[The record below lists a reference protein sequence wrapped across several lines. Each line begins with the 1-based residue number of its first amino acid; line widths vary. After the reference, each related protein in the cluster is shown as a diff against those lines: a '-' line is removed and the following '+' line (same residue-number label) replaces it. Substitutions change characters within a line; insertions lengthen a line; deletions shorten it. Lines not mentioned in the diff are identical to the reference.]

1 MGYGNG
7 SQIGYQQEY
16 PRYQQEYPRY
26 QYYPSPLQMS
36 SMQNVNPNPNPSPN
50 NGMIWV
56 QGIGGAKSFLLAPN
70 SSVAL
75 WDSEDPVIYLK
86 STDANGMP
94 TMKIIDY
101 TIRDEQRNHN
111 QASLAQ
117 SNDGQFV
124 TREDFDMLRAEM
136 DRIRDQIDSLSN
148 NKKEQRKD
156 NNKNGQ
162 SFVSTNDGKRQ

>member
-1 MGYGNG
+1 MGYSNG
-7 SQIGYQQEY
+7 SPIGYQQEY
-16 PRYQQEYPRY
+16 PRYQQEYTRY
-26 QYYPSPLQMS
+26 QYYPSPMQMPV
-36 SMQNVNPNPNPSPN
+36 MQNTNANANLNPN

-75 WDSEDPVIYLK
+75 WDSEDPIIYLK

-111 QASLAQ
+111 QTPLAQ
-117 SNDGQFV
+117 LNDEQFA
-124 TREDFDMLRAEM
+124 TKEDFNMLRAEM
-136 DRIRDQIDSLSN
+136 DKFRNQIDSLSN
-148 NKKEQRKD
+148 NKKELRKD

>member
-36 SMQNVNPNPNPSPN
+36 SVQNVNPNPSPSPN

-111 QASLAQ
+111 QAPLAQ